1 MSDRWFQI
9 SKSILD
15 QIEKL
20 EKSGK
25 KDRLEHVRSMRFVLN
40 ALQRSLLGWMQ
51 WVNNPDVMARFT
63 EEELE
68 EMDKKLTEFTRS
80 FIEYDMKVT
89 KKGEEK
95 GLEAQRRI
103 ERGERERG
111 VYIF

>member
-15 QIEKL
+15 RIEKL

-95 GLEAQRRI
+95 GLESQRRI